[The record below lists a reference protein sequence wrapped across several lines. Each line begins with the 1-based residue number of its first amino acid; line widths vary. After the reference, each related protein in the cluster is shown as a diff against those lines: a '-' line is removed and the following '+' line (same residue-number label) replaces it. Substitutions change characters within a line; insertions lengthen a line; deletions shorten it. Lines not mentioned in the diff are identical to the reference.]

1 MIFVTVGT
9 HEQQFNRLIKEVD
22 RLKGEG
28 LIQDEVFIQTGFSD
42 YEPVHCQWK
51 TLISYDEMNRY
62 MDEAD
67 IVITHGGPATFM
79 GVISKGKRPIVVP
92 RQEKFGEH
100 VNDHQLEFCNRV
112 KKIYPIILIK
122 ETSDI
127 LEKINDVDSKIVKT
141 INNNENFCR
150 GLIELLQEI

>member
-1 MIFVTVGT
+1 M
-9 HEQQFNRLIKEVD
+9 
-22 RLKGEG
+22 
-28 LIQDEVFIQTGFSD
+28 
-42 YEPVHCQWK
+42 
-51 TLISYDEMNRY
+51 
-62 MDEAD
+62 
-67 IVITHGGPATFM
+67 
-79 GVISKGKRPIVVP
+79 
-92 RQEKFGEH
+92 
-100 VNDHQLEFCNRV
+100 NDHQLEFCNRV